1 MWLDSAVLLA
11 LSTGHKVGLAVV
23 GAAFIAFALASSFLF
38 PRYRPQ
44 YPGNGLR
51 AFIIVALVFF
61 FGMLTAV
68 EVFGAEP
75 KEHEEAAPGTES
87 TTASTAG
94 TTATTAT
101 TTTSTTTTTTTTTG
115 QPAAAPQVV
124 QVEEK
129 EFKIILS
136 TSTLNAGVVTFQIK
150 NTGAI
155 PHDLAVVGGPK
166 SALIPAKGTG
176 TLTVTL
182 KPGTTEL
189 YCSVPGHKAAG
200 MDIKVNVTG
209 AAKTTTTTAAPKPKP
224 AATAQVVDVT
234 EKEFK
239 IILATQT
246 LKAGPVTFKIK
257 NTGAIPHDLAIVGG
271 PKSALINAG
280 GTATLKATLKAG
292 TVELYCSVPGHKA
305 AGMDVKVKVS

>member
-1 MWLDSAVLLA
+1 LDSAVLLA

-23 GAAFIAFALASSFLF
+23 GAAFIIFALSSSFLF
-38 PRYRPQ
+38 PRFRPQ
-44 YPGNGLR
+44 FPGHGLS
-51 AFIIVALVFF
+51 AFIVVTFVFF

-75 KEHEEAAPGTES
+75 KEHKEAES
-87 TTASTAG
+87 STVETTTQATSTQ
-94 TTATTAT
+94 AT
-101 TTTSTTTTTTTTTG
+101 TTVPNAPPG
-115 QPAAAPQVV
+115 PPAPTPQVV
-124 QVEEK
+124 QVTEK
-129 EFKIILS
+129 EFKI
-136 TSTLNAGVVTFQIK
+136 TLATKTLKAGVVTFQIK

-166 SALIPAKGTG
+166 SKLIRAKGTG

-200 MDIKVNVTG
+200 MDLKVNVTG
-209 AAKTTTTTAAPKPKP
+209 KSAAKPTTTAAPKPKP
-224 AATAQVVDVT
+224 AASQAVDVT

-239 IILATQT
+239 IILATKT
-246 LKAGPVTFKIK
+246 LKAGPVTFQIK
-257 NTGAIPHDLAIVGG
+257 NTGAIAHDLAIVGG
-271 PKSALINAG
+271 PKSALIKPG
-280 GTATLKATLKAG
+280 GTGTLKATLKAG

-305 AGMDVKVKVS
+305 AGMDIKVKVT